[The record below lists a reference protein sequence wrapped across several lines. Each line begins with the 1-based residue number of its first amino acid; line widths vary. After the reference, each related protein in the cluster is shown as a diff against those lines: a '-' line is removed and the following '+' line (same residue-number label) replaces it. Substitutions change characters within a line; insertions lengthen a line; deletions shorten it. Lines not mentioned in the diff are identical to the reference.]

1 MIVCGTLPYA
11 RAGHRVRVLL
21 FNRGEKRGV
30 AEVTR
35 VLQVRLDGAGAVRK
49 NEIVLFSVPRPIRTM
64 HKSEGWTPESIAT
77 ELAPAFASSFH
88 KLERTGE
95 IFPYEP
101 I

>member
-1 MIVCGTLPYA
+1 MKTMSADKVAPLVVY
-11 RAGHRVRVLL
+11 LL
-21 FNRGEKRGV
+21 SDASKLVSGQIF
-30 AEVTR
+30 
-35 VLQVRLDGAGAVRK
+35 AVRK